1 MRRHTGRLGYLVKFI
16 CVNREVFLDRYVTHI
31 RGHLCEPCRLL
42 RRVERDF
49 EADEDQEEDDDDE
62 PAAEGSDEKGKGKE
76 KPREKTPESTAPEE
90 VQVRCS

>member
-1 MRRHTGRLGYLVKFI
+1 MRRHTGRLEYLVKFI

-49 EADEDQEEDDDDE
+49 EADEDQEDDEE
-62 PAAEGSDEKGKGKE
+62 PAAEESDEKGKGKE

-90 VQVRCS
+90 VQVRCP